1 MGATLDPQP
10 ATPPGLMAGGDPIPD
25 LFRTGDP
32 AITILAQLLHVLPLR
47 IQDSI
52 ERPDLGGR
60 RSKIRGPTPFEI
72 PFGLTASSSCSNRSM
87 C

>member
-1 MGATLDPQP
+1 VQP
-10 ATPPGLMAGGDPIPD
+10 WTRNLQPRRASWQVETRSSV
-25 LFRTGDP
+25 FRTGDP